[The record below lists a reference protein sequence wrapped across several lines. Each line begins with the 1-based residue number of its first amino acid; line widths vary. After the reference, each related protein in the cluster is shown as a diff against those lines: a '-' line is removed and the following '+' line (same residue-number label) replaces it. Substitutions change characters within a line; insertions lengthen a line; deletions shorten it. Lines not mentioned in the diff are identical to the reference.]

1 VKDKAR
7 VGITTDI
14 RNVWAMKTPNSKEYI
29 SKNNTLCSARSV
41 CLAPMTLKQ

>member
-14 RNVWAMKTPNSKEYI
+14 RNVWAMKTPHSEDYV
-29 SKNNTLCSARSV
+29 SKNNTLCSV
-41 CLAPMTLKQ
+41 CSMRLAHLTLEH